1 MLYNPV
7 ISEITIQLIFHASL
21 QVNKWSKLRA
31 TCDLSTWVTVDRR
44 PILNSPEADYSV
56 TAMSNV
62 KFGQALPRVED
73 RKLLTGRGCFVD
85 DIDLPTQAHGVVVY
99 SNHPRAR
106 IRSIDSSRALRSP
119 GTLGIL
125 TGSDIAQRGLG
136 GLPPLFMPE
145 DTGGPKAYRTIRP
158 LLAQGEV
165 RHVGDRVAFC
175 IAETPAEARDAAELI
190 EIDYEP
196 LPSVIDLPSAV
207 LPGAPS
213 IWDAVPGNACFTLRI
228 GDAAACEKAFAAA
241 SHRVRLR
248 LVNNRVT
255 ASSMEPRGAIGQY
268 NSAEKSFVLYSSTQN
283 PHRVRETLAQFVFR
297 IPESKLRVIG
307 PDVGGGFGMKGDTYP
322 EEGIV
327 LLASQL
333 TGRPVKWI
341 SNRSDAFILDNAGR
355 DQIVD
360 AEMALDPV
368 GHILAVRVKALHNLG
383 AYMVGAALVPLVFSL
398 KLIPNV
404 YRVRA
409 IDLCT
414 QGIFTNTAPTNP
426 YRGAGRPEAIYV
438 TERLLDLAADELG
451 IDPVEIR
458 KRNFIDKAE
467 LPYCSPTGLTYD
479 SGDFRT
485 AADACIALADW
496 DGYATRRDASARNNK
511 LRGRA
516 IVSYI
521 EDTGV
526 FNDRMELRFDPS
538 GAVTIIA
545 GTFSHG
551 QSHATTYA
559 QCVSDW
565 LCIPLDQI
573 RLLQG
578 DTDQVSFGRGTYA
591 SGSAIIGGNA
601 LKSAVEAVIK
611 KAKRLA
617 SILLEASSEDLEFR
631 DGRFCIAGTDRSI
644 GLTEV
649 ARSAYRP
656 AKLPKGIPLGLEASA
671 YFSAEPPAFP
681 NGCHICEVEID
692 VATGATT
699 VDRYAAVND
708 FGRLINPLIVNGQ
721 VHGALAQG
729 VGQAVGEHI
738 VYDASGQLLTASF
751 MDYAIPRAS
760 EMPSFVLAF
769 NEEPCRTNPLG
780 VKGAGEAGCVAAPPV
795 VINAILNALHP
806 LGIRHIDMPA
816 TSERIWQVMRF
827 NIRGTKQ

>member
-1 MLYNPV
+1 V
-7 ISEITIQLIFHASL
+7 KGSSL
-21 QVNKWSKLRA
+21 QF
-31 TCDLSTWVTVDRR
+31 
-44 PILNSPEADYSV
+44 PEPTGCAIPMHN
-56 TAMSNV
+56 A

-73 RKLLTGRGCFVD
+73 RRLLTGTGCYVD
-85 DIDLPTQAHGVVVY
+85 DINLPMQAHGVVVH
-99 SNHPRAR
+99 SNHARAR
-106 IRSIDSSRALRSP
+106 IRSIDTRRALRSP
-119 GTLGIL
+119 GALAVL
-125 TGSDIAQRGLG
+125 TGGDLVQRGLG

-158 LLAQGEV
+158 LLAQSEV

-175 IAETPAEARDAAELI
+175 VAETLAQAQDAAELI

-196 LPSVIDLPSAV
+196 LPSVTDLPAAV
-207 LPGAPS
+207 LAGAPS
-213 IWDAVPGNACFTLRI
+213 VWDAVPTNVCFTLTM

-241 SHRVRLR
+241 SHRGRLR

-255 ASSMEPRGAIGQY
+255 ASPMEPRGAIGQY
-268 NSAEKSFVLYSSTQN
+268 NPADKSFVLYSSTQN
-283 PHRVRETLAQFVFR
+283 PHRVRETLAQSVFQ

-333 TGRPVKWI
+333 IGRPVKWI
-341 SNRSDAFILDNAGR
+341 SSRSEAFILDNAGR
-355 DQIVD
+355 DQLVD
-360 AEMALDPV
+360 AEMALDRA
-368 GHILAVRVKALHNLG
+368 GHILAVRVRALHNLG

-404 YRVRA
+404 YRVPA
-409 IDLCT
+409 VDLCT
-414 QGIFTNTAPTNP
+414 QGVFTNTAPTNP

-451 IDPVEIR
+451 IDPGEIR
-458 KRNFIDKAE
+458 KRNFIDKTQ
-467 LPYCSPTGLTYD
+467 LPYRSPTGLTYD
-479 SGDFRT
+479 SGDFAA
-485 AADACIALADW
+485 AADSCLALADW
-496 DGYATRRDASARNNK
+496 DGYAARREASARNDK

-538 GAVTIIA
+538 GAVTIVA

-551 QSHATTYA
+551 QSHATTYS

-565 LCIPLDQI
+565 LGIPLDQI

-601 LKSAVEAVIK
+601 LKAAADEVIE

-617 SILLEASSEDLEFR
+617 SVLLEASVEDLEFR
-631 DGRFCIAGTDRSI
+631 EGVFRIAGTDRCVS
-644 GLTEV
+644 LKDV
-649 ARSAYRP
+649 ARSAYHP
-656 AKLPKGIPLGLEASA
+656 AKVPKGLRLGLEASA
-671 YFSAEPPAFP
+671 YFAAEPPGFP

-692 VATGATT
+692 AATGAATI
-699 VDRYAAVND
+699 DRYAAVDD

-729 VGQAVGEHI
+729 LGQALGEHM
-738 VYDASGQLLTASF
+738 VYDAMGQLLTASF
-751 MDYAIPRAS
+751 MDYAMPRAS
-760 EMPSFVLAF
+760 EMPTFAVAF

-780 VKGAGEAGCVAAPPV
+780 VKGAGEAGCVAASPV
-795 VINAILNALHP
+795 VINALINALQP
-806 LGIRHIDMPA
+806 LGIRHLDMPA
-816 TSERIWQVMRF
+816 TAERIWQA
-827 NIRGTKQ
+827 IRLKRQ